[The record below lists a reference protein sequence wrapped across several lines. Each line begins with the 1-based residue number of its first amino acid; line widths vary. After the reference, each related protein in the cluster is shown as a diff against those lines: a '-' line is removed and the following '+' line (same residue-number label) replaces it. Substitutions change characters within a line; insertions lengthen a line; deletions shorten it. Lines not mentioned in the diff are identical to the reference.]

1 MPWRPRIDEDGRG
14 ARGED
19 AIAILRLMLKKLLV
33 LPLALAVFAPACL
46 AQAPGETEGSVTT
59 VILVRHAEKD
69 RSDPHDNDPRL
80 TDEGH
85 ARAAELV
92 HVLGDAGIDVIYS
105 TPYRRTRDT
114 ARPLAKHLGLDL
126 TKAPVGNH
134 AEGMARRIR
143 ERHAGQTVLVSGHS
157 NTTPEV
163 ARALGVES
171 VPIIEDH
178 VFDELWVIT
187 IAADSTAS
195 MTRLKYGEAS
205 GQDEKSDEPAESKQA
220 A

>member
-1 MPWRPRIDEDGRG
+1 MPRFQ
-14 ARGED
+14 
-19 AIAILRLMLKKLLV
+19 RLLLCL
-33 LPLALAVFAPACL
+33 LPLSFLLSSVSLAADD
-46 AQAPGETEGSVTT
+46 TTT

-69 RSDPHDNDPRL
+69 RSSPHDNDPRL

-92 HVLGDAGIDVIYS
+92 HVLSDAGVDVMYS

-126 TKAPVGNH
+126 KKAPVGNH

-143 ERHAGQTVLVSGHS
+143 DRHAGQTVLVSGHS

-163 ARALGVES
+163 ARALGIES

-187 IAADSTAS
+187 IGSEGKAS
-195 MTRLKYGEAS
+195 MTRLKYGDPSPEEPPPLADT
-205 GQDEKSDEPAESKQA
+205 GAKDEESAESGESNQSA
-220 A
+220 